1 MIESLETK
9 HFVSSAGEY
18 IGGFGGVRRTTETP
32 NPREVVIVD
41 PETGEETRRIEYD
54 PPTITVSEEW
64 PPVPAGAVEVPLP
77 PASRLD
83 RWDGAAWAS
92 PAAAVVAAD
101 ALARA
106 HARIA
111 DNPEMLALIDAL
123 ADRLL
128 IPAAAL
134 REEVANRLAGVAGV
148 VTASRL
154 R

>member
-9 HFVSSAGEY
+9 HFVNASGGY

-32 NPREVVIVD
+32 NPREVVVTD
-41 PETGEETRRIEYD
+41 PETGEESRSIEYD

-64 PPVPAGAVEVPLP
+64 PSVPVGAVEVPLP

-101 ALARA
+101 NLDQAR
-106 HARIA
+106 ARIA
-111 DNPEMLALIDAL
+111 ANPEIMALIEAL
-123 ADRLL
+123 AGRLS
-128 IPAAAL
+128 IPVADL
-134 REEVANRLAGVAGV
+134 SKEVASSLAVKRAV
-148 VTASRL
+148 
-154 R
+154 